1 MLAAGSQLLATKLTP
16 TAGSTDPNS
25 PTAGTNKFMMYFFP
39 IFSLWICAT
48 SNAAFSIY
56 WVASNVIQ
64 IIQTIVVNKWMDA
77 EDKKAALQKEGE

>member
-1 MLAAGSQLLATKLTP
+1 M
-16 TAGSTDPNS
+16 DR
-25 PTAGTNKFMMYFFP
+25 
-39 IFSLWICAT
+39 LWICAT